1 MVNMCKHKGR
11 SPKRYIVRSEWKVS
25 LWDCLHIYGR
35 RWRAQFLQ
43 HGLAQGTG
51 ADGKYCGVTRK
62 GNKVC
67 SCSGMFGGNQ
77 IY

>member
-62 GNKVC
+62 VGLPASRGHVVKLLR
-67 SCSGMFGGNQ
+67 G
-77 IY
+77 